1 MIDLTKFIGKRCV
14 VQLKNV
20 WLVCHQ
26 AKGRVEIMVV
36 KGEGGAPTAVP
47 VPFLTGEVVGDAS
60 MASIRIQDE
69 NQQNLEVTLDP
80 DQISSVTV
88 ACEASRVQLVGG

>member
-14 VQLKNV
+14 VQLKNI

-26 AKGRVEIMVV
+26 VKGKAEIMLV
-36 KGEGGAPTAVP
+36 KGEGGPTAIP
-47 VPFLTGEVVGDAS
+47 VPFLTGEIVGDAS

-69 NQQNLEVTLDP
+69 NQQNLDVALDP